1 MGSTAVSGASVNNF
15 FTKVRFALILK
26 DINMKTKDSII
37 NLVIESLLKKGI
49 PNSFIIYRDKDT
61 AWMTKIKDFDK
72 YQSDE
77 LESFDLFVI
86 TDDGF
91 LSECYVLVKDSTENR
106 SYFQY
111 ELLKEKYVEVFE
123 VEYYDDEDE
132 CDFSIKYISQR
143 KLTLGIYLS
152 LIETITNNQKS
163 TFVYRGH
170 SNIDYNL
177 VPSIYRT
184 STNGVNRYV
193 ESEVELFKEAVRRA
207 PEAFPKTLSNFEKL
221 VKMQHYGLPTRL
233 LDITQSCLVA
243 LYFATER
250 ATKNGEVLIFKVNNS
265 ERLNYDDD
273 EVVSMA
279 KFLDDDSS
287 RKDKVLFVR
296 PPLDNPRI
304 KSQGGLFFFYG
315 ETSKKECSSPK
326 YYYKRIII
334 RKKDKKNLRNEL
346 KRILIDESTIFQDLD
361 HTMNSIKKQFL
372 NLR

>member
-1 MGSTAVSGASVNNF
+1 M
-15 FTKVRFALILK
+15 
-26 DINMKTKDSII
+26 
-37 NLVIESLLKKGI
+37 
-49 PNSFIIYRDKDT
+49 
-61 AWMTKIKDFDK
+61 
-72 YQSDE
+72 
-77 LESFDLFVI
+77 
-86 TDDGF
+86 
-91 LSECYVLVKDSTENR
+91 
-106 SYFQY
+106 
-111 ELLKEKYVEVFE
+111 
-123 VEYYDDEDE
+123 
-132 CDFSIKYISQR
+132 
-143 KLTLGIYLS
+143 
-152 LIETITNNQKS
+152 
-163 TFVYRGH
+163 YRGH

-184 STNGVNRYV
+184 STNGVSRCV

-207 PEAFPKTLSNFEKL
+207 PEAFPKTLTNFEKL

-233 LDITQSCLVA
+233 LDITQSCFVA
-243 LYFATER
+243 LYFATEK
-250 ATKNGEVLIFKVNNS
+250 ATKNGEVLIFKVNDS

-304 KSQGGLFFFYG
+304 KFQGGLFFFYG

-334 RKKDKKNLRNEL
+334 SKKDKKNLRNEL